1 MGKNPNIITDR
12 QHPFKRIVHIGSAIF
27 LGAVCLGVTTQPTP
41 ICASETEK
49 DKASLGSVN
58 KEDGSKSQ
66 IQSAATN
73 SAISFEK
80 FIEGMRCSGCGKH
93 CLLTALKCPMGDEA
107 LKKAK
112 EEYQKIKNKSVATLT
127 ISVPET
133 EISDNLASILDIAPL
148 GGLAAGGIYMA
159 LERNKERIDKK

>member
-1 MGKNPNIITDR
+1 MKNPKNIMSDAR
-12 QHPFKRIVHIGSAIF
+12 KSFKKATRIGSAVF
-27 LGAVCLGVTTQPTP
+27 LGAMCIGAIAQPAK
-41 ICASETEK
+41 IYASETEK

-58 KEDGSKSQ
+58 KDDGSKSQ